1 MLGVGVSSGWVW
13 QWGRVSVCTVCCTYI
28 RTYVDLSGWG
38 CLSITVCFVV
48 DEGVVLGTSLGIVV
62 GGDVGVS
69 VGVRVGDLM
78 REVGHYPRT
87 LLVFTQRGRGG
98 QWDRCP
104 WYGSV
109 GAFLSDKKS
118 HSYHIWLT
126 TTAFLTHLSFQV
138 RILSLVSVD

>member
-1 MLGVGVSSGWVW
+1 MLGVGVSSRWVW
-13 QWGRVSVCTVCCTYI
+13 QWGRVSVCTYCVLYV

-87 LLVFTQRGRGG
+87 LLVFTQRGGRGAVG
-98 QWDRCP
+98 QMPLVWQC
-104 WYGSV
+104 WG
-109 GAFLSDKKS
+109 
-118 HSYHIWLT
+118 
-126 TTAFLTHLSFQV
+126 
-138 RILSLVSVD
+138 ILE